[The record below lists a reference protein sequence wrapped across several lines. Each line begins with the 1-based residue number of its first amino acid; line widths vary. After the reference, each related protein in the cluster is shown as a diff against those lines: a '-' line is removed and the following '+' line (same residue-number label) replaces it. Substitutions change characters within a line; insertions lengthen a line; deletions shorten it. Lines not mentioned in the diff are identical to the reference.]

1 MQMPYEE
8 FDHWVAYYSVKAEEQ
23 QKELN
28 KMKMQGKKY

>member
-8 FDHWVAYYSVKAEEQ
+8 FDLWVAYYSVKSDEQ

-28 KMKMQGKKY
+28 KRKMQGKKY